1 MGRRLLAGLAGLA
14 LSYGAAAV
22 IDAQEDDIAERTVP
36 LVKSVGCVE
45 RDGDAWYLTAATDPE
60 ATQYPFSSAVEVED
74 ARRAGLG
81 SQHFQLV
88 GVADFLD
95 ADQLLS
101 LHQRA
106 DHTAP
111 ESVNATGQLAA
122 GRKVAVKGLYITSA
136 EPHRLN
142 LTSVFALADM
152 CG

>member
-1 MGRRLLAGLAGLA
+1 MNERLVAGVAGLA
-14 LSYGAAAV
+14 LACGAAAI
-22 IDAQEDDIAERTVP
+22 IDAQDIAERTVP

-45 RDGDAWYLTAATDPE
+45 HEGESWFLTAATDPE
-60 ATQYPFSSAVEVED
+60 ATEHPFSSAVEVED
-74 ARRAGLG
+74 ARRAALG
-81 SQHFQLV
+81 SHRFQLV

-111 ESVNATGQLAA
+111 ESANATGQLAA

-136 EPHRLN
+136 DPPRLN
-142 LTSVFALADM
+142 LTSVFALTDT